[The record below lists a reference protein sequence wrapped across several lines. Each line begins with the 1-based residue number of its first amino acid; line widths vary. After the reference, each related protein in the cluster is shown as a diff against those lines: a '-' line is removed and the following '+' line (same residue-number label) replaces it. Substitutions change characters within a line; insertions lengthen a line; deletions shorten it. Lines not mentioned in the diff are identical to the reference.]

1 MKLTLVPGK
10 TAFFFF
16 IIVVFLTMTN
26 AVLLFIY
33 YTSES
38 YFVMDI
44 IPLFNLDMEQNIPTL
59 YSCCAILFCSMLLLI
74 LSITE
79 KRKKNSEW
87 IYWAGLSLI
96 FLFLSLDE
104 GLKIHERINDVTA
117 LYVTSTGLTYW
128 PWVLPYGIGV
138 ILISLFYMK
147 FIFTLPIKTLS
158 LFISSGV
165 VFLLGAVGFEMLG
178 AREAQLHSY
187 ESIRYAVFY
196 TVEEFL
202 EMTGIVIFIYGLLTL
217 LKARIEY
224 FPNFGKIKLYF
235 RQI

>member
-1 MKLTLVPGK
+1 
-10 TAFFFF
+10 
-16 IIVVFLTMTN
+16 
-26 AVLLFIY
+26 
-33 YTSES
+33 
-38 YFVMDI
+38 
-44 IPLFNLDMEQNIPTL
+44 
-59 YSCCAILFCSMLLLI
+59 
-74 LSITE
+74 
-79 KRKKNSEW
+79 
-87 IYWAGLSLI
+87 
-96 FLFLSLDE
+96 
-104 GLKIHERINDVTA
+104 
-117 LYVTSTGLTYW
+117 
-128 PWVLPYGIGV
+128 
-138 ILISLFYMK
+138 
-147 FIFTLPIKTLS
+147 IKTMS

-217 LKARIEY
+217 LQARIEY